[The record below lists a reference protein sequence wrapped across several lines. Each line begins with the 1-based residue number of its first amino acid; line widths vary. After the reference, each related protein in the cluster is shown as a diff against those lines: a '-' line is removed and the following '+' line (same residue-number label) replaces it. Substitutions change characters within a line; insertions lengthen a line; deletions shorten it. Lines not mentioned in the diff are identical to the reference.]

1 MSDKNIEKFCDEI
14 LCKDVKNLTEIL
26 ASISSTYRLLVGGAE
41 EFNRMV
47 LVHRHEAEEAIE
59 RADDLGDIIDAV
71 QEELKKLMK
80 LYLHELECKIAYQ
93 ELYICKSSLEGCKNL
108 IPKEHL
114 DDLENKK

>member
-1 MSDKNIEKFCDEI
+1 MSDKDIEKFCDEI

-26 ASISSTYRLLVGGAE
+26 ASISSSYRLLVGGAD
-41 EFNRMV
+41 EFNRIA

-80 LYLHELECKIAYQ
+80 LYLHELECKIEYQ
-93 ELYICKSSLEGCKNL
+93 QLYSCKSSIEGASKQIFKDHLEEIG
-108 IPKEHL
+108 E
-114 DDLENKK
+114 KK